1 MIVMSEPLLTIPEAA
16 RQLGMTADETLR
28 LIELRELPAVRG
40 ADGGAYVRVRD
51 VESYR
56 ATRASA

>member
-1 MIVMSEPLLTIPEAA
+1 
-16 RQLGMTADETLR
+16 MTADETLR